1 MHIYLVCHLD
11 NAAFWVLDIE
21 PCYKRGRYIL
31 EMLCSI
37 CRQEVTIGEH
47 ITQRS
52 AFFDNIDVHLI
63 CCFKSNTLQ
72 LLGHYVHKLCCPNQ
86 GDCWKINSLVLLM
99 YKLLGWLVLQLY
111 AVEFIVVCMRVCV

>member
-1 MHIYLVCHLD
+1 MHTIFNTVTYL
-11 NAAFWVLDIE
+11 
-21 PCYKRGRYIL
+21 PPGR
-31 EMLCSI
+31 
-37 CRQEVTIGEH
+37 TIGEH
-47 ITQRS
+47 FTQGS

-111 AVEFIVVCMRVCV
+111 TVEFIVVCITGVDRWGTGGTRPPPLVSLVGTT